1 MSAAGWNA
9 DPVDADAL
17 LAELAAW
24 WQDPEPDHYSR
35 NIPARIAG
43 GKWDQEVPVGTRNP
57 YWEIIRQLP
66 LSDIPFPR
74 ETRPEPMTHLFT
86 GTPGNDLRVFADR
99 FSLCRTFSWSIPSPG
114 DIAWMRDI
122 LGGKGVVETGAGSGY
137 WAWQMEQAG
146 IDAVAYDPAETGNNK
161 FACRQWAT
169 VLRDDHGAARLHP
182 DRALFLCWPSYAEPW
197 AAQSLACYD
206 GDLLIFAGEPEGGC
220 TADDEFFKLLDA
232 EWEESGV
239 APQHVSHWGIH
250 CYLTACM
257 RKGAAS

>member
-1 MSAAGWNA
+1 VSAAGWNA

-122 LGGKGVVETGAGSGY
+122 LGGKGVVETGA
-137 WAWQMEQAG
+137 
-146 IDAVAYDPAETGNNK
+146 
-161 FACRQWAT
+161 
-169 VLRDDHGAARLHP
+169 
-182 DRALFLCWPSYAEPW
+182 
-197 AAQSLACYD
+197 AQSLACYD

-220 TADDEFFKLLDA
+220 AADDEFFKLLDA

-250 CYLTACM
+250 CYLTAYM